1 MLRRAIVH
9 LEIAPGAVVSE
20 AELMERAGL
29 GRTPVREAVAR
40 LEQEGFVTVLPRKGI
55 AIAPVTLRDLQAL
68 CELRAELEGLGAS
81 LAAER
86 RSPQQVSTLV
96 HLFQPAPRLIARN
109 DLPRLLQL
117 DWDFHTLLARCT
129 HSPYLEEMLARLY
142 ANALRYWF
150 ISFSRAGHLD
160 EVLAEHGT
168 IIEAVVRG
176 DSGAARAA
184 MCHHVTRFKE
194 KVIQSL

>member
-1 MLRRAIVH
+1 MA
-9 LEIAPGAVVSE
+9 
-20 AELMERAGL
+20 RAGL

-40 LEQEGFVTVLPRKGI
+40 LELEGFVTVLPRKGI
-55 AIAPVTLRDLQAL
+55 AIAPVTLRDLQAM
-68 CELRAELEGLGAS
+68 CELRVELEGLGAS

-86 RSPQQVSTLV
+86 RTPQQQAALV
-96 HLFQPAPRLIARN
+96 RLFEPAPGLIARN

-129 HSPYLEEMLARLY
+129 HNPYLEEALARLY
-142 ANALRYWF
+142 ANTLRYWF
-150 ISFSRAGHLD
+150 VSFSRAGHLD
-160 EVLAEHGT
+160 EVLAEHDA
-168 IIEAVVRG
+168 IVAAVLG
-176 DSGAARAA
+176 GNSGAARAA